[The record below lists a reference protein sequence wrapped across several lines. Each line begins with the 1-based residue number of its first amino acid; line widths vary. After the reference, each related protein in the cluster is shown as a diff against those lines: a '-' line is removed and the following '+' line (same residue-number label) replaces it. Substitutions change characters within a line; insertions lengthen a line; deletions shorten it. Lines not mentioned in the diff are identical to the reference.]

1 MGRLGER
8 GAWLVGAAIVLAVL
22 AVGAIDRNRAEN
34 RIPPIPPPCMPDTV
48 ECNNARNAKFGP
60 RLEEMR
66 RLDHDFGGRAWIYAI
81 AATAAMVGAAIAAV
95 GRHGSPEEQRR
106 EFSHVGVVGVT
117 LGLAAVAIYVLTG
130 REIKPPAEALFLPC
144 LALVVF
150 AAVGGSVTRLGAA
163 GRGGPTPELDDTPSA
178 RPQEDRAEPSRFGR
192 QVVIAALGCT
202 ALTVLLAWAYAGGQS
217 GDCDVP
223 NDPSAWTTAVGW
235 VAVITACAAGLCAFG
250 CLAVGRWFVAL
261 ICFVV
266 SPAALIYMLLST
278 GVAC

>member
-8 GAWLVGAAIVLAVL
+8 GAWLLGAAIVLAVI
-22 AVGAIDRNRAEN
+22 AVASIDRNRAEN
-34 RIPPIPPPCMPDTV
+34 KIPPIPPPCMPDTI
-48 ECNNARNAKFGP
+48 ECNDARNAKFGP

-66 RLDHDFGGRAWIYAI
+66 RLDHDFDGRAWIYAI
-81 AATAAMVGAAIAAV
+81 VATAAMVGAAIVAV
-95 GRHGSPEEQRR
+95 GRHGSSEEQRR

-117 LGLAAVAIYVLTG
+117 LGLAAVAIYVMTG

-144 LALVVF
+144 LALVVL

-163 GRGGPTPELDDTPSA
+163 GREAPRPEGEKAPA
-178 RPQEDRAEPSRFGR
+178 AERQEDRAEPGRFGR
-192 QVVIAALGCT
+192 QIVIAALGCS
-202 ALTVLLAWAYAGGQS
+202 ALTVLLAWVYAGQQS
-217 GDCDVP
+217 GSCDVP
-223 NDPSAWTTAVGW
+223 NNPPAWTTPVAW
-235 VAVITACAAGLCAFG
+235 AAVIAACAAGLCAYG